1 VGALVPLVF
10 GVVDALWKDRRV
22 ALLAS
27 TLVAVSPWW
36 QFAGASGHG
45 SVPTA
50 VFTAAAWWC
59 ALIFLKSNVGL
70 HGSAAMAFTSVV
82 FLLRSFDGAVLAVG
96 IGLCWVVHFA
106 RAKKW
111 PPRTLAFGL
120 LIGLAIASV
129 QLYANWRATGSAV
142 RPAYDLWMARDW
154 PQGIVFGFGKGA
166 WGVEQT
172 ASSASVK
179 TLIASTRVAQWLVG
193 GLLLSVLALF
203 ALTRREHLLAVVPM
217 AAWALAFGLGY
228 LLFVFPSVHDFGSV
242 YHLPLLPLGAGLLAA
257 GGVTLHRLTRQALP
271 VLVGG
276 MLVALLTFVGFQ
288 LDRVAFVADAI
299 RRPLDVAAAVHA
311 QTGQKLVVLWGSMQR
326 PGKPSSWVFK
336 APPLSPRADEAVLWA
351 WGARE
356 SLDPVRRAFPDRLVL
371 RLEWTSEGEVRLVPV
386 P

>member
-1 VGALVPLVF
+1 
-10 GVVDALWKDRRV
+10 
-22 ALLAS
+22 
-27 TLVAVSPWW
+27 
-36 QFAGASGHG
+36 
-45 SVPTA
+45 
-50 VFTAAAWWC
+50 
-59 ALIFLKSNVGL
+59 
-70 HGSAAMAFTSVV
+70 
-82 FLLRSFDGAVLAVG
+82 
-96 IGLCWVVHFA
+96 
-106 RAKKW
+106 
-111 PPRTLAFGL
+111 
-120 LIGLAIASV
+120 
-129 QLYANWRATGSAV
+129 
-142 RPAYDLWMARDW
+142 
-154 PQGIVFGFGKGA
+154 
-166 WGVEQT
+166 
-172 ASSASVK
+172 
-179 TLIASTRVAQWLVG
+179 
-193 GLLLSVLALF
+193 
-203 ALTRREHLLAVVPM
+203 M